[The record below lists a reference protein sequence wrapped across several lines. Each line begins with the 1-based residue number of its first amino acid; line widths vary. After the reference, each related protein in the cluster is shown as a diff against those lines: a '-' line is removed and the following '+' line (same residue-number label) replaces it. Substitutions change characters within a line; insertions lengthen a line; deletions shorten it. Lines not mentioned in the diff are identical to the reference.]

1 MQIKMIMFV
10 LMEIKRKKRI
20 RKVRRRRR
28 RRRRSESTR
37 TQKAKK
43 RRKER
48 KRKKERNKH
57 IWIIFFAPMNAQRL
71 QHLLF
76 LNLLPFFLGK
86 PFLRTLKGWLFLF
99 SLCHISPRSTQT
111 VEPWLK
117 GLWVIGKFF
126 DITYSLKLTLP
137 FLCRPSLILL
147 AKGNPLLGKLDT
159 NREYRNRQQNQKRYE
174 IEHATVYQAA
184 CTQVTERLQ
193 KAFSPHTNNLIA
205 LPM

>member
-1 MQIKMIMFV
+1 MKVQ
-10 LMEIKRKKRI
+10 EPKRQ
-20 RKVRRRRR
+20 RK
-28 RRRRSESTR
+28 EE
-37 TQKAKK
+37 
-43 RRKER
+43 RKER
-48 KRKKERNKH
+48 GRKKEIN
-57 IWIIFFAPMNAQRL
+57 IFGLFSFAPMNAQRL

-193 KAFSPHTNNLIA
+193 KAFSPHKNNLIA